1 MSKKVGGSKPQRY
14 VQPSLLMALS
24 DGQSYGYQLIQTI
37 SDYGFMREDPPP
49 GMIYRHLRQMDEE
62 GLVTSTW
69 DAEGDGPAKRVYA
82 ITDEGREI
90 LDVWI
95 HHMTRQRDR
104 LTAFIERYQ
113 RQS

>member
-24 DGQSYGYQLIQTI
+24 GGDSYGYQLIQAI
-37 SDYGFMREDPPP
+37 GEYGFLRGDAPP

-62 GLVTSTW
+62 GLVESKW

-82 ITDEGREI
+82 ITAEGHEI
-90 LDVWI
+90 LEAWI
-95 HHMTRQRDR
+95 IHMERQRDA
-104 LTAFIERYQ
+104 LDAFIKRYRGQ
-113 RQS
+113 